1 MSFQYQP
8 TYNTAY
14 RAEIETDSNS
24 HHEHVPYQLSTVDI
38 SDASTPFVSETKLF
52 STETSPTTSSACKW
66 SIGWLTPLLI
76 IGCFVGATA
85 IAIANY
91 IYFDKIGGR
100 NGRPIK
106 DTGISQEWNNAI
118 TQVFARAF
126 SITLAASASPAFA
139 QLLWWYLRR
148 KSLPVEKIEALFQL
162 NFGPLNLYQLGILKI
177 VPLLW
182 LFGLLFPLIPIATIF
197 PPGSLVV
204 EQLPWPSTSMAS
216 VPTLDVDYRGNGS
229 SSDFFKYAMFSTM
242 PDAEY
247 KSVVHHNR
255 AYCSLLTHD

>member
-1 MSFQYQP
+1 MTFEYQA

-14 RAEIETDSNS
+14 RAEPGPYLDS
-24 HHEHVPYQLSTVDI
+24 HDEHSAYQLNTVDI
-38 SDASTPFVSETKLF
+38 NDASAPFVSETKGF
-52 STETSPTTSSACKW
+52 SLETSPTASSGYKA

-106 DTGISQEWNNAI
+106 DTGISQERNNAI

-126 SITLAASASPAFA
+126 SITLATSASPAFA

-148 KSLPVEKIEALFQL
+148 KALPVEKIEALFQL
-162 NFGPLNLYQLGILKI
+162 NFGPFNLCQLGILKV

-182 LFGLLFPLIPIATIF
+182 FFGLLFPLIPIATIF
-197 PPGSLVV
+197 PPGCLVV
-204 EQLPWPSTSMAS
+204 EQLPWPKTSMAS
-216 VPTLDVDYRGNGS
+216 IPTLDVDYRGNGS
-229 SSDFFKYAMFSTM
+229 ASDFFKYAKFSTM
-242 PDAEY
+242 PDGEY
-247 KSVVHHNR
+247 KSVMHQFEHT
-255 AYCSLLTHD
+255 ALC